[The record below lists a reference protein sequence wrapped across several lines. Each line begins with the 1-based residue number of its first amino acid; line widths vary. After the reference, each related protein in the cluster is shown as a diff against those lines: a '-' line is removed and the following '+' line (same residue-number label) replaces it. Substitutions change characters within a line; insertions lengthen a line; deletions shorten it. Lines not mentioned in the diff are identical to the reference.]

1 MNGETRDVL
10 KPRRE
15 AYASTRG
22 SAQDKVALRQF
33 HQSPEFNYWNCM
45 NWVRNAPN
53 SFSYTD
59 TTIFFT
65 LGQKKRQATKV
76 AIPVS
81 PLILLATNSGSDF
94 AHGVHVEEFIYEM
107 FVREMS
113 IKQARKVTIL

>member
-1 MNGETRDVL
+1 
-10 KPRRE
+10 
-15 AYASTRG
+15 
-22 SAQDKVALRQF
+22 
-33 HQSPEFNYWNCM
+33 M
-45 NWVRNAPN
+45 NWVRNASKSTGASASELAVSGPSPN